1 MSEEIKRGFN
11 VYLYYWAIIA
21 LAFFI
26 VLNYFS
32 RNVKIRALD
41 VGLMISVVSFLF
53 GFLINITFSMLLS
66 RINNLKETLAIEA
79 GRLTS
84 LFLLSKKLGKSFHE
98 KITDRIDDYTIK
110 TLKNYTNYAVSGESI
125 YELYEDSKEMEI
137 KNTQQETVANSFF
150 YILGELTPIRE
161 KLEYLTARK
170 IEWSLR
176 FSNYLLGTI
185 IIILLFLNRGDT
197 FTNILFIILSTIIVF
212 VLLIIEDYDSLRIGD
227 YTYNISNS
235 EQIFDL
241 IKRPRYY
248 PREILNRVKL
258 EKGKK
263 YRIGISSKNQ
273 KEKITDFVYK

>member
-1 MSEEIKRGFN
+1 MDKKIKKGFN
-11 VYLYYWAIIA
+11 IYLYYWAVIA
-21 LAFFI
+21 FFFFI

-32 RNVKIRALD
+32 RNIRIKALD

-84 LFLLSKKLGKSFHE
+84 MFLLSKKLGKQFHE
-98 KITDRIDDYTIK
+98 KITSRIDDYTIK
-110 TLKNYTNYAVSGESI
+110 TLKNYTNYSVSGESI
-125 YELYEDSKEMEI
+125 YGIYEDTKDMEV
-137 KNTQQETVANSFF
+137 KTAQQEAMSNSFL
-150 YILGELTPIRE
+150 YVLGELSPIRE
-161 KLEYLTARK
+161 KLEYLTARR

-176 FSNYLLGTI
+176 FSNYLLGSI
-185 IIILLFLNRGDT
+185 IIILLFLNRGDA

-212 VLLIIEDYDSLRIGD
+212 ILLIIEDYDNLRIGD

-241 IKRPRYY
+241 IKKPRYY
-248 PREILNRVKL
+248 PREILSKVKL
-258 EKGKK
+258 KKGKK
-263 YRIGISSKNQ
+263 YRIGISKNG
-273 KEKITDFVYK
+273 KEEIIDFVSD

>member
-212 VLLIIEDYDSLRIGD
+212 VLLIIED
-227 YTYNISNS
+227 
-235 EQIFDL
+235 
-241 IKRPRYY
+241 
-248 PREILNRVKL
+248 
-258 EKGKK
+258 
-263 YRIGISSKNQ
+263 
-273 KEKITDFVYK
+273 